1 MSKIEKALRKARAGG
16 ALRVVSSGPDGARD
30 VPGDHVAASG
40 DGRALVVTADARGA
54 DVRDR
59 AGAAQAIARMRE
71 SDVRDRGELEA
82 GRIIYPE
89 MADNEV
95 VQAFRQI
102 RTRVIQRTG
111 GENAVIMVTSVKG
124 DGGSSFVAMNLGVAF
139 AFDAGKTALIV
150 DCNLRRPG
158 FNRLLTRDAAR
169 GLTDYLE
176 NPELGVE
183 EILHPVGIERLR
195 VIPAGSQREIPAEY
209 FTSVKMRS
217 FVEALKRRYRER
229 YIIIDAPPMTESADT
244 QILAE
249 LCDLVILVAPYG
261 AATRDEIDACV
272 KAIDRSRFFGT
283 VFNGE
288 PRIPAIR
295 WSELVRGIVAK
306 GRAHV
311 DGAWDRVQAVLR
323 KAPGK

>member
-1 MSKIEKALRKARAGG
+1 MSKIEKALRKARSGG
-16 ALRVVSSGPDGARD
+16 ALRIVVSEEAVTNPAATESASSTGEGRSL
-30 VPGDHVAASG
+30 VATPAVSQT
-40 DGRALVVTADARGA
+40 DLE
-54 DVRDR
+54 DR
-59 AGAAQAIARMRE
+59 ANAALAIARMRE
-71 SDVRDRGELEA
+71 PDVRDRGDLEA
-82 GRIIYPE
+82 GRIIYPD

-102 RTRVIQRTG
+102 RTRVIQKTAGR
-111 GENAVIMVTSVKG
+111 NAVIMVTSVKG
-124 DGGSSFVAMNLGVAF
+124 NGGSSFVAMNLGVAF

-158 FNRLLTRDAAR
+158 FNRLLMKEGCR

-176 NPELGVE
+176 HPELGVGD
-183 EILHPVGIERLR
+183 ILHAVGVERLR

-217 FVEALKRRYRER
+217 FVDALKQRYRER

-249 LCDLVILVAPYG
+249 LCDLVLLVVPYG
-261 AATRDEIDACV
+261 AATKEEVDACV
-272 KAIDRSRFFGT
+272 KAIDRSKFFGT

-288 PRIPAIR
+288 PRVPDIG
-295 WSELVRGIVAK
+295 WGSLVRGMAGDVLVKSGELWNAAI
-306 GRAHV
+306 
-311 DGAWDRVQAVLR
+311 QAYRRLR
-323 KAPGK
+323 HK